1 MKLDDKTLIPLWS
14 VLTAVPFIIGG
25 IMWITYVYSDVAQ
38 AKQNIEKL
46 EEHQDKN
53 SDLLL
58 EIRDRV
64 IRIEERITT
73 NGK

>member
-1 MKLDDKTLIPLWS
+1 MRLDDKTLIPLWS
-14 VLTAVPFIIGG
+14 VVTAIPFIIGA

-38 AKQNIEKL
+38 AKENIDKL
-46 EEHQDKN
+46 EKHQDRN

-64 IRIEERITT
+64 IRIEERITDK
-73 NGK
+73 GK